1 MPRREANEPYYR
13 LTIAEAAE
21 MYEDDDTVV
30 VDVRREDEYL
40 SGHVTGA
47 LAIPVDDL
55 LMRIEELPTNKKLL
69 FICAQGVRSGLAAEM
84 AGAMGVDPESLYN
97 IEDGTPGWDRA
108 GPSHELWRRRLGPF
122 REGRVDEQAQ
132 ARGVEKAPQAP

>member
-13 LTIAEAAE
+13 LTLSEAAK
-21 MYEDDDTVV
+21 MYEDEDAVV
-30 VDVRREDEYL
+30 VDVRREDEYA

-55 LMRIEELPTNKKLL
+55 LTRIDELPADKKIL

-84 AGAMGVDPESLYN
+84 AGAMGMDTEKLYN
-97 IEDGTPGWDRA
+97 IEEGTPAWIERGLPTSYGA
-108 GPSHELWRRRLGPF
+108 GE
-122 REGRVDEQAQ
+122 
-132 ARGVEKAPQAP
+132 

>member
-13 LTIAEAAE
+13 LTLSEAVE
-21 MYEDDDTVV
+21 MYQDENTVV
-30 VDVRREDEYL
+30 VDVRRADEYA

-55 LMRIEELPTNKKLL
+55 LTRIDELPTDKKIL

-84 AGAMGVDPESLYN
+84 AGAMGIDTENLYN
-97 IEDGTPGWDRA
+97 IEEGTPGWIERGLPTSYGA
-108 GPSHELWRRRLGPF
+108 
-122 REGRVDEQAQ
+122 DE
-132 ARGVEKAPQAP
+132 